1 MTPAELE
8 TYLRGE
14 LDAFPGRAALLMAE
28 AESGRVLHAAD
39 PDVQVVSASTI
50 KVPILCAAL
59 ELCRRGELSLSQL
72 VPIPEDRICP
82 DTSVFE
88 EGNRQEAGYPLWELL
103 YWMIVLSDN
112 TATNAVIRL
121 LGYDVVNGWCRAHGL
136 ERTRLERE
144 MLDWDAIAAG
154 RNNYTSAADQFALY
168 RKLCRGEILNPSLTA
183 VALDMLRRQRS
194 MDDIL
199 RYNPYPVDFAH
210 KTGGLDYLSHDA
222 GVFFQPGGDW
232 FLGIFTWDGPS
243 AEGDD
248 RQKQFIGRLG
258 KAIYDTYGAPAPAF
272 CTGG

>member
-144 MLDWDAIAAG
+144 MLDWDAHRRRPEQLHLPGGPVPGVPASVPGRDPDAGAAG
-154 RNNYTSAADQFALY
+154 DRHGLPPPPAAHGRPDAVHPRQHYRGPQGRVPGLPGPRRRALPFAAAPL
-168 RKLCRGEILNPSLTA
+168 LPGDLHLGGPQRGGRPPAKTA
-183 VALDMLRRQRS
+183 HR
-194 MDDIL
+194 
-199 RYNPYPVDFAH
+199 PPV
-210 KTGGLDYLSHDA
+210 
-222 GVFFQPGGDW
+222 QGGD
-232 FLGIFTWDGPS
+232 TRSRVRREQP
-243 AEGDD
+243 
-248 RQKQFIGRLG
+248 
-258 KAIYDTYGAPAPAF
+258 
-272 CTGG
+272 

>member
-112 TATNAVIRL
+112 TATNAVIHL

-154 RNNYTSAADQFALY
+154 RNNYTSPADQCRVYRLLY
-168 RKLCRGEILNPSLTA
+168 RGEVLTPELRETA
-183 VALDMLRRQRS
+183 MDFLRRQRH
-194 MDDIL
+194 MDGL
-199 RYNPYPVDFAH
+199 MRYIPDNITVAH
-210 KTGGLDYLSHDA
+210 KGGCLDYLDHDA
-222 GVFFQPGGDW
+222 GLFLLPRRPY
-232 FLGIFTWDGPS
+232 FLGIFTWEGPS
-243 AEGDD
+243 VEGDP
-248 RQKQFIGRLG
+248 RQRQLIGRLS
-258 KAIYDTYGAPAPAF
+258 KAVYQTYR
-272 CTGG
+272 